1 MATETDSPA
10 DLRSDAIDWSE
21 VDDGR
26 LAASRRTQAFV
37 AALCVL
43 VALFVYDTVTGY
55 DLWIG
60 AWYTSSRIDWLYL
73 VSLVVFAFYVVVPLA
88 RNRERTVQYW
98 RRFRT
103 NRLAVLCLLYLVVFF
118 GLGAASLLVLGR
130 PEINIQYSYQPPLF
144 FTIEAGTIAQNCA
157 GQVTGPPIEQY
168 CHGSLRFP
176 LGTNLSGQSMLGLA
190 LAGMGVA
197 LVVALVT
204 SMIMVPIATVVGVT
218 AGYSGGWVDDALMR
232 YVDIQQ
238 TVPAF
243 LIYILLSL
251 VYGASLFLIVLTFG
265 LLSWGGVAR
274 LVRSEVKK
282 RREELYITAAE
293 SAGASRLRI
302 VRKHILPNVS
312 NTVVTATT
320 RQIPFLILA
329 EAAIA
334 FIGKIGDENVPSWG
348 EAIALGFDV
357 SRFPKTW
364 WLVAVP
370 AVFLVVTVF
379 SFSVVGD
386 ALRDTLDPRGEA

>member
-10 DLRSDAIDWSE
+10 DHRADPIDWDE
-21 VDDGR
+21 IDEGR
-26 LAASRRTQAFV
+26 VAVSRRTQVFV

-43 VALFVYDTVTGY
+43 AGLFVYDVFTGY

-60 AWYTSSRIDWLYL
+60 AWYTSSRVDWLYL
-73 VSLVVFAFYVVVPLA
+73 VSLVVFVFYVAVPLA
-88 RNRERTVQYW
+88 RNRERTRQYW

-118 GLGAASLLVLGR
+118 ALGTASLLVLGR
-130 PEINIQYSYQPPLF
+130 PELHVQYSYQPPLF
-144 FTIEAGTIAQNCA
+144 STIEEGTIAQTCA
-157 GQVTGPPIEQY
+157 GQVTGPAIEEY

-176 LGTNLSGQSMLGLA
+176 LGTNQSGQSLLGLA
-190 LAGMGVA
+190 IAGMGVA

-204 SMIMVPIATVVGVT
+204 SMIMVPIATIVGVT
-218 AGYSGGWVDDALMR
+218 AGYSGGWVDEVLMR

-274 LVRSEVKK
+274 LVRSEVVK

-293 SAGASRLRI
+293 SAGASRLQV
-302 VRKHILPNVS
+302 VRRHVLPNVS
-312 NTVVTATT
+312 NTIVTATT

-357 SRFPKTW
+357 SQFPKTW

-370 AVFLVVTVF
+370 AAFLVVTVF

>member
-1 MATETDSPA
+1 
-10 DLRSDAIDWSE
+10 
-21 VDDGR
+21 V
-26 LAASRRTQAFV
+26 FV

-43 VALFVYDTVTGY
+43 TGLFVYDVFTGY

-60 AWYTSSRIDWLYL
+60 AWYTSSRVDWLYL
-73 VSLVVFAFYVVVPLA
+73 VSLVVFVFYVAVPLA
-88 RNRERTVQYW
+88 RNRERTRQYW

-118 GLGAASLLVLGR
+118 ALGTASLLVLGR
-130 PEINIQYSYQPPLF
+130 PELHVQYSYQPPLF
-144 FTIEAGTIAQNCA
+144 STIEEGTIAQTCA
-157 GQVTGPPIEQY
+157 GQVTGPAIEEY

-176 LGTNLSGQSMLGLA
+176 LGTNQSGQSLLGLA
-190 LAGMGVA
+190 IAGMGVA

-204 SMIMVPIATVVGVT
+204 SMIMVPIATIVGVT
-218 AGYSGGWVDDALMR
+218 AGYSGGWVDEVLMR

-274 LVRSEVKK
+274 LVRSEVVK

>member
-1 MATETDSPA
+1 MATEIDSPA
-10 DLRSDAIDWSE
+10 DHRADPIDWDE
-21 VDDGR
+21 IDEGR
-26 LAASRRTQAFV
+26 IAVSRRTQVFV

-43 VALFVYDTVTGY
+43 AGLFLYDAFTGY

-73 VSLVVFAFYVVVPLA
+73 VSLVVFVLYVVVPLA
-88 RNRERTVQYW
+88 HNRERTAQYW

-118 GLGAASLLVLGR
+118 ALGTASLLVLGR
-130 PEINIQYSYQPPLF
+130 PELHVQYSYQPPLF
-144 FTIEAGTIAQNCA
+144 STIEEGTIAQTCA
-157 GQVTGPPIEQY
+157 GQVTGPAIEEY

-176 LGTNLSGQSMLGLA
+176 LGTNQSGQSLLGLA
-190 LAGMGVA
+190 IAGMGVA

-204 SMIMVPIATVVGVT
+204 SMIMVPIATIVGVT
-218 AGYSGGWVDDALMR
+218 AGYSGGWVDEVLMR

-274 LVRSEVKK
+274 LVRSEVVK

-293 SAGASRLRI
+293 SAGASRLQV
-302 VRKHILPNVS
+302 VRRHVLPNVS
-312 NTVVTATT
+312 NTIVTATT

-357 SRFPKTW
+357 SQFPKTW

-370 AVFLVVTVF
+370 AAFLVVTVF

>member
-10 DLRSDAIDWSE
+10 DHRADPIDWDE
-21 VDDGR
+21 IDEGR
-26 LAASRRTQAFV
+26 VAVSRRTQVFV

-43 VALFVYDTVTGY
+43 TGLFVYDVFTGY

-60 AWYTSSRIDWLYL
+60 AWYTSSRVDWLYL
-73 VSLVVFAFYVVVPLA
+73 VSLVVFVFYVAVPLA
-88 RNRERTVQYW
+88 RNRERTHQYW

-118 GLGAASLLVLGR
+118 ALGTASLLVLGR
-130 PEINIQYSYQPPLF
+130 PELHVQYSYQPPLF
-144 FTIEAGTIAQNCA
+144 STIEEGTIAQTCA
-157 GQVTGPPIEQY
+157 GQVTGPAIEEY

-176 LGTNLSGQSMLGLA
+176 LGTNQSGQSLLGLA
-190 LAGMGVA
+190 IAGMGVA

-204 SMIMVPIATVVGVT
+204 SMIMVPIATIVGVT
-218 AGYSGGWVDDALMR
+218 AGYSGGWVDEVLMR

-274 LVRSEVKK
+274 LVRSEVVK

-293 SAGASRLRI
+293 SAGASRLQV
-302 VRKHILPNVS
+302 VRRHVLPNVS
-312 NTVVTATT
+312 NTIVTATT

-357 SRFPKTW
+357 SQFPKTW

-370 AVFLVVTVF
+370 AAFLVVTVF